1 MAKETT
7 MSEHIFSYISSNKIF
22 CTIMFMVCVL
32 FAMFLHQQGRV
43 TMTKKP
49 AFTQKFP
56 ITPNISKSNKSKK
69 KKKKNCEAELF
80 NKTNK
85 KVEQE
90 EPLKK
95 NEKKKKK
102 NKKKVENEDDYK
114 QISDRKLDGDDGL
127 GEWKVVAKQQTRKK
141 RQSGDHS
148 NDTNALYYTMPPTA
162 KDVAPRFARAAGED
176 WKETRTNSRRR
187 NTSNTPPLSKSTRST
202 PTSQLSRDSCMQRTK
217 SSLSI
222 TSACASPPIQK
233 WNLNFDAPKQKT
245 SVAKPS
251 LFDNSENKKW
261 SHINTESQPSQQE
274 TQSAFKSFF
283 HSSSITS
290 DPWNNN
296 TSTSSASWNNS
307 NKSSTVWPAS
317 SCQADTNSFKRGLG
331 LKWTSNSN
339 IGAAREQLFSMT
351 SDFFSTS
358 PPVSVATGA
367 AEKNFFLPCGLLGG
381 SESDHN
387 NRKDDDRDSAFNFT
401 SPSLSSTSQ
410 FKAVPYT
417 SNVGSASFMPQRRH
431 NDESGLG
438 HQLWSGNDPLT
449 SRDFS
454 RIHQNFGNYGGWSNY
469 DFNYSNTSL
478 FSNSTKSLWSTGRD
492 ELNSYT
498 SSITPTFF
506 QPQPD
511 LSFELPLD
519 DYKAKN
525 EEKKQQKALE
535 ELTLKQKQAKSEVRA
550 SSAVEVN
557 PWNKDPNM
565 QCLNDDG
572 QVNEDWAAP
581 EESWSNVNE
590 EWEIPV
596 IKQKPEPKYFNSS
609 SDENTK
615 LRNLNFES
623 SSKKSKRRRKKKN
636 QNNHNSVVGCS
647 SNPPFAETSF
657 HHQPSCVTSQSNDCS
672 FSHFGSGDSD
682 GSTGLKKRKNVS
694 KTTSQ

>member
-1 MAKETT
+1 
-7 MSEHIFSYISSNKIF
+7 
-22 CTIMFMVCVL
+22 
-32 FAMFLHQQGRV
+32 
-43 TMTKKP
+43 
-49 AFTQKFP
+49 
-56 ITPNISKSNKSKK
+56 
-69 KKKKNCEAELF
+69 
-80 NKTNK
+80 
-85 KVEQE
+85 
-90 EPLKK
+90 
-95 NEKKKKK
+95 
-102 NKKKVENEDDYK
+102 
-114 QISDRKLDGDDGL
+114 
-127 GEWKVVAKQQTRKK
+127 
-141 RQSGDHS
+141 
-148 NDTNALYYTMPPTA
+148 
-162 KDVAPRFARAAGED
+162 
-176 WKETRTNSRRR
+176 
-187 NTSNTPPLSKSTRST
+187 
-202 PTSQLSRDSCMQRTK
+202 
-217 SSLSI
+217 
-222 TSACASPPIQK
+222 
-233 WNLNFDAPKQKT
+233 
-245 SVAKPS
+245 
-251 LFDNSENKKW
+251 
-261 SHINTESQPSQQE
+261 
-274 TQSAFKSFF
+274 
-283 HSSSITS
+283 
-290 DPWNNN
+290 
-296 TSTSSASWNNS
+296 
-307 NKSSTVWPAS
+307 
-317 SCQADTNSFKRGLG
+317 
-331 LKWTSNSN
+331 
-339 IGAAREQLFSMT
+339 
-351 SDFFSTS
+351 
-358 PPVSVATGA
+358 
-367 AEKNFFLPCGLLGG
+367 
-381 SESDHN
+381 
-387 NRKDDDRDSAFNFT
+387 
-401 SPSLSSTSQ
+401 
-410 FKAVPYT
+410 
-417 SNVGSASFMPQRRH
+417 MPQRRH